1 MTEAGFVPV
10 GDTRIHYQAAG
21 EGPALLFLHAGI
33 ADSRMWRDQMG
44 LEGHRTIVFDQRGF
58 GKTEWVPGLYAN
70 RTDALAVLDHLGVD
84 EATVVGCSNGAEA
97 ALQMAISAPARVSG
111 LVLVGAAARG
121 WEPEGGWPE
130 EPFWDEIVA
139 AFEAGDIGAV
149 VDYETRLW
157 LAGATRS
164 LEDIDVDLVAL
175 CKEMD
180 TIPQASERE
189 RNGHVQ
195 TLEPPTNEQ
204 LDRIETP
211 TLVIVGEHDLGVLV
225 ESAHYLAQRL
235 GGGHPIVLE
244 GTAHLPSMDRPEEFN
259 RTLRQFLAT
268 L

>member
-1 MTEAGFVPV
+1 MIETGFVPL

-33 ADSRMWRDQMG
+33 ADSRMWRDQMR

-58 GKTEWVPGLYAN
+58 GRTDWVPGPYAN

-84 EATVVGCSNGAEA
+84 QAVVVGCSNGAEA
-97 ALQMAISAPARVSG
+97 ALQMAITAPERVSG

-139 AFEAGDIGAV
+139 ALEAGDIEAV
-149 VDYETRLW
+149 VDFETRLW
-157 LAGATRS
+157 LAGPTRS
-164 LEDIDVDLVAL
+164 LEDIDVELVAL

-180 TIPQASERE
+180 TIPQDSERE

-195 TLEPPTNEQ
+195 TLEPPTNDQ
-204 LDRIETP
+204 LDHIEAA
-211 TLVIVGEHDLGVLV
+211 TLVMVGEHDLGVLL
-225 ESAHYLAQRL
+225 ESAQYLARRL
-235 GGGHPIVLE
+235 GGASPIVLE
-244 GTAHLPSMDRPEEFN
+244 GTAHLPSLDQPEEFN
-259 RTLRQFLAT
+259 RILRQFLAT